1 MSTDIITS
9 HIAAVIFDMDGLT
22 LDTEPISRQAW
33 QHAAADFNYTITDD
47 LFMQVLGTTVEDTG
61 IVFRREFGQDFPL
74 DEIHE
79 REKRYAAEYVRE
91 NGVPMKSGVA
101 ELLDLLDEREMPRA
115 LATSTN
121 RETALLRLEI
131 AGILD
136 RFDVV
141 VCGDDIVNGKPSPDI
156 FLFTAGRLNVRPG
169 RCLVLEDS
177 DAGVKAAYTA
187 GMTPIMVPD
196 LKAPTASSKTLAY
209 RIVSSLNDVVALLR
223 DAGA

>member
-1 MSTDIITS
+1 MSTDFAL
-9 HIAAVIFDMDGLT
+9 HVEAVIFDMDGLT

-33 QHAAADFNYTITDD
+33 QRAAADFGYTVTDH

-61 IVFRREFGQDFPL
+61 VVFRGEFGDDFPL

-79 REKRYAAEYVRE
+79 REKGYAAEYVRE
-91 NGVPMKSGVA
+91 NGVPIKPGAV

-121 RETALLRLEI
+121 RETALLRLKT
-131 AGILD
+131 AGIID
-136 RFDVV
+136 RFDAV
-141 VCGDDIVNGKPSPDI
+141 VCGDDIVNGKPAPDI
-156 FLFTAGRLNVRPG
+156 FLFAAGRLNAHPA

-177 DAGVKAAYTA
+177 DAGVKAARTA

-196 LKAPTASSKTLAY
+196 LKAPAEESETLAY
-209 RIVSSLNDVVALLR
+209 QVVSSLSDVVALL
-223 DAGA
+223 AGEEV